1 MAKHKQTKRERKFN
15 AKGGVQKKLQKGHKF
30 LSKGRLKQRKKDDK
44 PSRSGKKKNDSEQSF
59 TQQQEAQRE
68 SENFVGKNNLGDMD
82 ISSFLANLEEDLKKN
97 DSDGE
102 ESAEIIEH
110 YDSEEGMEDSD
121 SEEEVT
127 TSKKSKKKKDDS
139 DSDEDEDDEE
149 SSSEDEETTKK
160 AAAKK
165 TSKKSKKQQDSSD
178 SDDSDSDSEDS
189 SSEEEEKPTKKKA
202 KVSKKK
208 AAKDSS
214 DSESSNSDDEDIEAV
229 EAKMKAEMKKMK
241 SQDPEFHEYLKEN
254 EQSLLEFGEEDDDSD
269 DDDSDEED
277 EKPTKN
283 RKKDDDDEEE
293 GNGNTIEL
301 TPRILRDM
309 ERGAFQAHGIK
320 SLKKLIRA
328 YKSACQVAANA
339 GDKEETTQGRQFRIE
354 DASVFDTLMV
364 SCLGQCHE
372 AFYFHLLASDE
383 EKEATTSKKA
393 KKEKESQGKKSKK
406 NKNKSK
412 GKEQEKEP
420 EPEPEEENKDDK
432 PLDPK
437 LLERSPKWMEV
448 KPAISAFMKA
458 TQQLIT
464 ESKEPDLLAIVLKAM
479 SNYMRYLSAFPNI
492 AESVLK
498 TLVSLWSAPLGDASA
513 EYQVVRLNAF
523 LRIRQ
528 LALTQPFP
536 FIELCLKKSYLA
548 YARRAKYG
556 GAGSIMTNA
565 LPTLTFMGNCL
576 VELYSLDHAS
586 SYQHAFVYIR
596 QLALYLRAVMQ
607 KKTPEAFQQVYG
619 WQYMHCLKL
628 WVSVLSGAIKQ
639 AREGTDNHDESL
651 MRSLVYPL
659 TEIIMGTVR
668 LAPAPARHVP
678 LRFHCVR
685 LLQQL
690 AASAEMFIPTTTL
703 LLEVLDLKQLNMRP
717 KKIKG
722 KGGGATTRG
731 VQLPFLIKLAKDDP
745 LRTAEEQEA
754 CVAEVFKLLNREADL
769 YRYSAG
775 FPEFAML
782 ITQRLR
788 KYNKN
793 TKNSRWRAYARGC
806 IDLCKRHTDAAIN
819 ARSNLAEAPKDV
831 KKLECLRQPNEPSMA
846 ERYDAAVEK
855 ENKEWT
861 SLIDAPETTAAK
873 KKRSSDEDDSASE
886 EEEEAE
892 EGPKKAAKSKK
903 RNQAPAPPELDD
915 EVMEIEDTVKEGV
928 EWSDDEE

>member
-30 LSKGRLKQRKKDDK
+30 LSKGKLKQRKRTKGDDK
-44 PSRSGKKKNDSEQSF
+44 EDGRGKKRESESYA
-59 TQQQEAQRE
+59 QQQEAQRE
-68 SENFVGKNNLGDMD
+68 SEDFVGSNNLGDMD
-82 ISSFLANLEEDLKKN
+82 IGSFLANLEEDLKKN

-102 ESAEIIEH
+102 ESAEIIED
-110 YDSEEGMEDSD
+110 YDSEEGMDDSD
-121 SEEEVT
+121 SEEEAPD
-127 TSKKSKKKKDDS
+127 KKSNNKDDS
-139 DSDEDEDDEE
+139 ESDEDED
-149 SSSEDEETTKK
+149 
-160 AAAKK
+160 
-165 TSKKSKKQQDSSD
+165 
-178 SDDSDSDSEDS
+178 EDS
-189 SSEEEEKPTKKKA
+189 SSEEEAKKTSAKKTSKSKKEDSNSDSESDSDESSSEEEKPTKK
-202 KVSKKK
+202 SKKK
-208 AAKDSS
+208 AKDS
-214 DSESSNSDDEDIEAV
+214 DSESDSDDEDIGAV

-241 SQDPEFHEYLKEN
+241 SQDPEFHEYLQEN
-254 EQSLLEFGEEDDDSD
+254 EQSLLEFGEEEDSD
-269 DDDSDEED
+269 DDSEED
-277 EKPTKN
+277 EKPTKR
-283 RKKDDDDEEE
+283 RKKDGDEEE
-293 GNGNTIEL
+293 AASDGSSIVL
-301 TPRILRDM
+301 TPKILRDM
-309 ERGAFQAHGIK
+309 ERGAFEAHGIR
-320 SLKKLIRA
+320 SLKKLMRA

-354 DASVFDTLMV
+354 DASVFDSLMV

-383 EKEATTSKKA
+383 EKEAAQSTTKKA
-393 KKEKESQGKKSKK
+393 KKGKEEDKSEGKKLKKSKK
-406 NKNKSK
+406 SK
-412 GKEQEKEP
+412 ENEQEKE
-420 EPEPEEENKDDK
+420 EEEGNKDDK

-437 LLERSPKWMEV
+437 RLERSPKWMEV
-448 KPAISAFMKA
+448 KPVISTFMKA

-479 SNYMRYLSAFPNI
+479 SNYMRCLSAFPHI
-492 AESVLK
+492 AESLLK
-498 TLVSLWSAPLGDASA
+498 TLVGLWSAPLGDASA

-536 FIELCLKKSYLA
+536 FIEVCLKKTYLA

-556 GAGSIMTNA
+556 GSGSIMTNA

-596 QLALYLRAVMQ
+596 QLALYLRAVMH

-628 WVSVLSGAIKQ
+628 WVSVLSGAVKQ
-639 AREGTDNHDESL
+639 GREGIDNHDESL

-668 LAPAPARHVP
+668 LAPAPARHAP

-690 AASAEMFIPTTTL
+690 AASTETFIPTTTML
-703 LLEVLDLKQLNMRP
+703 FEVLDLKQVNMKP
-717 KKIKG
+717 KKIKS

-769 YRYSAG
+769 YRFSAG
-775 FPEFAML
+775 FPEFALL
-782 ITQRLR
+782 IQQRLR
-788 KYNKN
+788 KYMKN
-793 TKNSRWRAYARGC
+793 CKNGRWRAYARGC
-806 IDLCKRHTDAAIN
+806 IDLCKRHTEFAMN
-819 ARSNLAEAPKDV
+819 ARSNLEVAPKDV
-831 KKLECLRQPNEPSMA
+831 KHLECLRQPNEPSMA

-861 SLIDAPETTAAK
+861 SLIAPSATSAATK
-873 KKRSSDEDDSASE
+873 KGRADEDDSDSE
-886 EEEEAE
+886 EEQEAE
-892 EGPKKAAKSKK
+892 ERPKKAAKTMKPK
-903 RNQAPAPPELDD
+903 QAPAPPVVDD